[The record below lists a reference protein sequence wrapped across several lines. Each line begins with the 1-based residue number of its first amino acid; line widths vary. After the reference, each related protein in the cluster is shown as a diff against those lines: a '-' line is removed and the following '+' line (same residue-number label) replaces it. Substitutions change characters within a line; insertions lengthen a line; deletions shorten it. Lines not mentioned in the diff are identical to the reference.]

1 MELNQSKKD
10 MDWLT
15 SVKFYNF
22 FFNKYVQLIA
32 EKKNRKLCRQTVF
45 TRFDNFFWNI
55 IKRDNF
61 AHLQQNKAIICHL
74 YL

>member
-32 EKKNRKLCRQTVF
+32 EKKIANYVDRQFIHDLTIF
-45 TRFDNFFWNI
+45 SGI
-55 IKRDNF
+55 
-61 AHLQQNKAIICHL
+61 
-74 YL
+74 